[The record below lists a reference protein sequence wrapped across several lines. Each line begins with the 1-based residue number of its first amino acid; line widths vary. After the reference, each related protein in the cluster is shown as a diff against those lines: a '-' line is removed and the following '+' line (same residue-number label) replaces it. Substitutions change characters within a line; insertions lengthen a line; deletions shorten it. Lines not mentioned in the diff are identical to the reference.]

1 MTKVVPGTTFMK
13 AFWLSL
19 ALTFW
24 AEMGDRTQFVALAY
38 ATRYRLRDV
47 LLGILWAT
55 AAILLVSV
63 AFGRLIG
70 LWLPPGYVDVLSA
83 VSFFAFAIWTLR
95 GDEENDQIRSDKRH
109 PIWIVGISFFLA
121 ELGDK
126 TMFTAAA
133 LAVTHA
139 WFPVWVGSTMGMLL
153 SDGLAVWV
161 GRSLG
166 KKIPENAVKW
176 VSAGLFLI
184 FAVWYGVRAVV
195 AFHPVSR

>member
-1 MTKVVPGTTFMK
+1 MR

-19 ALTFW
+19 VLTFW

-47 LLGILWAT
+47 LTGIFLAV
-55 AAILLVSV
+55 AAIMLMSV

-70 LWLPPGYVDVLSA
+70 LWLPRGYADALSA
-83 VSFFAFAIWTLR
+83 VCFLGFAVWTLY
-95 GDEENDQIRSDKRH
+95 GDEEDNQIREDRRH
-109 PIWIVGISFFLA
+109 PIMIVGLTFFLA

-126 TMFTAAA
+126 TMFTTAA
-133 LAVTHA
+133 LAATHA
-139 WFPVWVGSTMGMLL
+139 WFPVWVGTTVGMVL

-166 KKIPENAVKW
+166 KKIPEKTVKW
-176 VSAGLFLI
+176 VAAMLFFL
-184 FAVWYGVRAVV
+184 FGCWYAVEAIA
-195 AFHPVSR
+195 AFH